1 MSKIE
6 EALKKVKEKENKK
19 QASIPA
25 EGDKVDDVTPKKAVG
40 KNDNINDYLSI
51 NNPITE
57 PYKNPNQH
65 DSHITSAIKKKVEE
79 TTSKYEISTERD
91 SCEPHAVDNVNIITE
106 IGEIKDRELITREVC
121 PTTKIDNYNVDERI
135 VAYHDLVGK
144 QTWEGPV
151 MVHFRNLQVTL
162 NKIQN
167 RNKCKVIMFTS
178 ATQKE
183 GKSIIAL
190 NTAITLCNDKKSK
203 VAFVNCDFRKHVAHR
218 LLGFDPGKG
227 LEQYL
232 ADEAE
237 IKEVSYNGLLPN
249 FTMIPICDKPSNACE
264 LLASDKMK
272 ELLSYLRERFDYVII
287 DSPPVLAFPDM
298 AVLAPLSDGVIFVID
313 SKNAKK
319 DVVKRAVDSLS
330 DCKIIGCVMNKNEMD
345 ENEYYGYTNGHS

>member
-6 EALKKVKEKENKK
+6 EALKKVKEKENKI
-19 QASIPA
+19 QNSIPA

-40 KNDNINDYLSI
+40 KDGNINDYLSI

-57 PYKNPNQH
+57 SYKNPNKH
-65 DSHITSAIKKKVEE
+65 DSHITSAIKKKVKEN
-79 TTSKYEISTERD
+79 TSTYDLSTERD
-91 SCEPHAVDNVNIITE
+91 SDEPHAVDNVDIIPS
-106 IGEIKDRELITREVC
+106 IGEINSRELRTREVC
-121 PTTKIDNYNVDERI
+121 PSTRIDNYNVDERI

-167 RNKCKVIMFTS
+167 RNMCKVIMFTS

-203 VAFVNCDFRKHVAHR
+203 IAFVNCDFRKHMAHR

-249 FTMIPICDKPSNACE
+249 FTMIPIGDKPSNACE

-298 AVLAPLSDGVIFVID
+298 AVLAPLSDGVVFVID
-313 SKNAKK
+313 SKSAKR
-319 DVVKRAVDSLS
+319 DVVKRAIDTLS
-330 DCKIIGCVMNKNEMD
+330 DCKIIGCVMNIGETT
-345 ENEYYGYTNGHS
+345 EGEYYGYTNGRS